1 VGFDA
6 PGTRLPGD
14 RAGRVWGTWLGV
26 MCALAE
32 GEGVASSA
40 GMLPRNEADL
50 QCGLVEIS
58 RTSLLDESDFKSNA
72 VAID

>member
-1 VGFDA
+1 
-6 PGTRLPGD
+6 
-14 RAGRVWGTWLGV
+14 